1 MILVLSFLVAIVL
14 FTAVGDAISLRME
27 QSLGLPVSGPANHDM
42 TLALGSLIKKA
53 IIFGTFFGVGIWW
66 LRQVLRELRSHEH
79 LAEDAAERV
88 TMIETLSAL
97 KGAGLAETAD
107 LSPIFAALYRPA
119 ATGLV
124 VDDGGG
130 PISPLE
136 VLFKVAELS
145 RIKT

>member
-1 MILVLSFLVAIVL
+1 VAAIVL
-14 FTAVGDAISLRME
+14 FTTVGDAISLGLE
-27 QSLGLPVSGPANHDM
+27 QFFSLPVTDSTNP
-42 TLALGSLIKKA
+42 TLALGGLIKKGIVFA
-53 IIFGTFFGVGIWW
+53 TFFGVGVWW

-97 KGAGLAETAD
+97 KGAGLADND

-130 PISPLE
+130 PISPFELLLKA
-136 VLFKVAELS
+136 VELS
-145 RIKT
+145 KGKT